1 MFNIFSFII
10 SFFTGGV
17 KNWIWWVVGIV
28 GIVIVAFGITWVIGV
43 KSEIRDLKEEN
54 SNLKVENLMQKNNV
68 LKLQNAIN
76 ESNAALDK
84 IKVDNEKT
92 IAEFEEWKKRP
103 PEIKYVEV
111 VKEIMTTKY
120 DKATCE
126 EGIKLN
132 KMISELDYDK
142 L

>member
-1 MFNIFSFII
+1 MFNIFSLLF
-10 SFFTGGV
+10 SGGA
-17 KNWIWWVVGIV
+17 KNWIWLVVSIIG
-28 GIVIVAFGITWVIGV
+28 VAIITFGITWVIGI
-43 KSEIRDLKEEN
+43 KSEVRGLKEEN

-76 ESNAALDK
+76 ESNAALEKLK
-84 IKVDNEKT
+84 IDNDKT

>member
-1 MFNIFSFII
+1 MFNIFSLLL
-10 SFFTGGV
+10 SGGA
-17 KNWIWWVVGIV
+17 KNWIWL
-28 GIVIVAFGITWVIGV
+28 VISLIGVAIITFGITWVIGI
-43 KSEIRDLKEEN
+43 KSEVRGLKEEN

-76 ESNAALDK
+76 ESNAALEKLK
-84 IKVDNEKT
+84 IDNDKT

-103 PEIKYVEV
+103 PEIKYVQV
-111 VKEIMTTKY
+111 VKEIMTYNY

-126 EGIKLN
+126 EGLELN